1 MYYWVLRNRID
12 PVFHAVYRCVAQ
24 AAYVIDKGHISAFS
38 KIFKRSGWMS
48 YRQYRAGNVAQHKL
62 AVNHCLIMMGINLIE
77 RPEQLP
83 NWEDNWRVNVIKHW
97 VILGWKWV

>member
-48 YRQYRAGNVAQHKL
+48 YRQHRAGNVAQHKL